1 MRVHLGYRGI
11 TLLLL
16 LCLFTGI
23 ASTQD
28 VGSGT
33 RNLHT
38 VARLS
43 QELTPALTEFS
54 VVVLDQDPDRPFAYL
69 GGRTGWSV
77 LDLSDPG
84 RPAVLQT
91 LASDLPVTDIAHFQ
105 IDGRTLVAVSA
116 DDAVDVL
123 DVSDVGDAS
132 APARVGSWSGGASAS
147 LFAYR
152 HSDGRT
158 LLVVSAGGDAVIYDA
173 RHLIDG
179 ETGAVA
185 SIQTPEQPDPEARG
199 FERAYAAYHADTETD
214 RFYGAGAGGYHV
226 FDITDTDSVRYL
238 TSATPAAVR
247 RGHMVSATPDGR
259 FILAGAEYR
268 AAPLRIFDLQPVF
281 DGRASVVRTSVG
293 AWTHDWTS
301 FLLAHELRWPLV
313 FVAAGER
320 GLQVFNMRDPEAPYT
335 YAYLRT
341 SAAPQGAIDDRVAD
355 LNGAVDVDVRNSDGL
370 IAVLDRQTGLW
381 LVRLDAFQG
390 WDGRGYGIPNISSV
404 QDWTHGPDGTTTFYS
419 P

>member
-1 MRVHLGYRGI
+1 MRIHPGVGRVLS
-11 TLLLL
+11 LLLS
-16 LCLFTGI
+16 LCLITGL
-23 ASTQD
+23 AAAQD

-38 VARLS
+38 VGRVS
-43 QELTPALTEFS
+43 HELIPTPAEFS
-54 VVVLDQDPDRPFAYL
+54 VIVLDQDPDRPFAYV
-69 GGRTGWSV
+69 GGRTGWSI

-84 RPAVLQT
+84 RPTVLQT
-91 LASDLPVTDIAHFQ
+91 LPSESLVTDIAHFQ
-105 IDGRTLVAVSA
+105 VDQQALVAVA
-116 DDAVDVL
+116 AGDEVDVF
-123 DVSDVGDAS
+123 DVSGIGTGEMPVAIRSYPGGSS
-132 APARVGSWSGGASAS
+132 AT

-152 HSDGRT
+152 HSDGRA
-158 LLVVSAGGDAVIYDA
+158 LLIVSTGGDAVIYDA
-173 RHLIDG
+173 GGSADAG
-179 ETGAVA
+179 PAA
-185 SIQTPEQPDPEARG
+185 SIQTPEQVDPEARG

-226 FDITDTDSVRYL
+226 FDITDTDSVRHV
-238 TSATPAAVR
+238 TSAIPTAVR

-259 FILAGAEYR
+259 YLLAGAEYR
-268 AAPLRIFDLQPVF
+268 AAPLRIFDLEPVF
-281 DGRASVVRTSVG
+281 EGRLSLVRTSVG
-293 AWTHDWTS
+293 AWTHDWKS

-335 YAYLRT
+335 YAYLST
-341 SAAPQGAIDDRVAD
+341 SAAPQGEIDDRVHD
-355 LNGAVDVDVRNSDGL
+355 VNGAVDVDVRNSDGL

-404 QDWTHGPDGTTTFYS
+404 QDWTNGPDGMTIFYS

>member
-1 MRVHLGYRGI
+1 MKVHLGYRGL
-11 TLLLL
+11 TLLMLP
-16 LCLFTGI
+16 CMFAGI
-23 ASTQD
+23 ALAQD

-33 RNLHT
+33 RNLQT
-38 VARLS
+38 ITRVS
-43 QELTPALTEFS
+43 QELTPAVTEFS
-54 VVVLDQDPDRPFAYL
+54 VVVLDQDPGRPFAYV
-69 GGRTGWSV
+69 GGRTGWST
-77 LDLSDPG
+77 LDLSDPS
-84 RPAVLQT
+84 RPTFLQT
-91 LASDLPVTDIAHFQ
+91 LASESPVTDIAHFQ
-105 IDGRTLVAVSA
+105 VDDRALVAVAAGSE
-116 DDAVDVL
+116 VNVF
-123 DVSDVGDAS
+123 DVSGIGAGEMPVAIRSYPG
-132 APARVGSWSGGASAS
+132 GSSNT

-158 LLVVSAGGDAVIYDA
+158 FLIVSTGGDAVIYNAGGSADA
-173 RHLIDG
+173 G
-179 ETGAVA
+179 PAA

-226 FDITDTDSVRYL
+226 FDITDTDSVRHV
-238 TSATPAAVR
+238 TSAIPTAVR
-247 RGHMVSATPDGR
+247 RGHMVSTTPDGR
-259 FILAGAEYR
+259 YVLAGAEYR
-268 AAPLRIFDLQPVF
+268 AAPLRIFDLEPVF
-281 DGRASVVRTSVG
+281 EGRVSMVRTDVG
-293 AWTHDWTS
+293 AWTHDWKS

-335 YAYLRT
+335 YAHLST
-341 SAAPQGAIDDRVAD
+341 SAAPQGEIDDRVHD
-355 LNGAVDVDVRNSDGL
+355 VNGAVDVDVRNSDGL